1 MNKKIIYVMMAA
13 LLAPSLWLH
22 AQNNRTY
29 SLQDAIEMALQKN
42 PAVNIAQSEVKRSDA
57 MITQAHS
64 YKAPK
69 VDLLTKYF
77 YTNNL
82 PGMYLQAL
90 KKVPVMTP
98 TGPVAGEFVPMRPM
112 APYPGN
118 SRDVLKMDLNLVYPF
133 YTGGK
138 IATANKNAHLLKD
151 IFEKNT
157 RQTKADIAYK
167 VKVAFY
173 NILFLKQAIVV
184 YNEAL
189 GQMQQHLDLVKVAYE
204 QGVRSEFD
212 VINFE
217 SKIEEFKSRIED
229 LQGKLIVAKTG
240 LKNLMNVPLTD
251 SIDCS
256 GRLETTKT
264 ETLSGKDILKGVQ
277 EKNYQLQ
284 MLQIKEELFDNLKKI
299 NHADDLPKL
308 FTFANYHVYHGMDF
322 PPYDQAWRNGW
333 AAGVGLS
340 FNLFNGNLT
349 KGKVEE
355 AEASKE
361 TTQHQREGLKLKL
374 RFEMQSSLE
383 KIASLKAQLTALEKA
398 LVVAQKGHDIAM
410 ISYKNGVITN
420 VQLED
425 AHLNILRVETKILM
439 VKKDIL
445 IEQANLDFIQGN
457 I

>member
-1 MNKKIIYVMMAA
+1 MNKKIFYLLLSV
-13 LLAPSLWLH
+13 LLAPSFLLF
-22 AQNNRTY
+22 AQNGKTY
-29 SLQDAIEMALQKN
+29 SLQDAIETALQNN
-42 PAVNIAQSEVKRSDA
+42 PAVNIAQSEVKKSDA

-90 KKVPVMTP
+90 NKVPVMTA

-118 SRDVLKMDLNLVYPF
+118 SRDVLTMDLNLVYPF

-138 IATANKNAHLLKD
+138 IATANKNAHLLKN

-157 RQTKADIAYK
+157 GQTKAEIAYK
-167 VKVAFY
+167 VKTAFY
-173 NILFLKQAIVV
+173 NILFLKQAIAV
-184 YNEAL
+184 YDKAL
-189 GQMQQHLDLVKVAYE
+189 GQMQQHLDLAKLAYE

-217 SKIEEFKSRIED
+217 SKIEEFKSQIED

-240 LKNLMNVPLTD
+240 LKNLMNVPLAD
-251 SIDCS
+251 SIDCN
-256 GRLETTKT
+256 GRLEITAAATT
-264 ETLSGKDILKGVQ
+264 SGKEVLKGVH

-284 MLQIKEELFDNLKKI
+284 MLQLKEELFENLKKI

-340 FNLFNGNLT
+340 FNIFNGNLT

-355 AEASKE
+355 AEANKE
-361 TTQHQREGLKLKL
+361 TTQHQREGLQLKL
-374 RFEMQSSLE
+374 RFEMQSSIE
-383 KIASLKAQLTALEKA
+383 KIASLKAQLKALEKA
-398 LVVAQKGHDIAM
+398 LTVAQKGYEIAK

-439 VKKDIL
+439 MKKGLL
-445 IEQANLDFIQGN
+445 IEKANLDFIQGN

>member
-1 MNKKIIYVMMAA
+1 
-13 LLAPSLWLH
+13 
-22 AQNNRTY
+22 
-29 SLQDAIEMALQKN
+29 
-42 PAVNIAQSEVKRSDA
+42 
-57 MITQAHS
+57 
-64 YKAPK
+64 
-69 VDLLTKYF
+69 
-77 YTNNL
+77 
-82 PGMYLQAL
+82 
-90 KKVPVMTP
+90 
-98 TGPVAGEFVPMRPM
+98 
-112 APYPGN
+112 
-118 SRDVLKMDLNLVYPF
+118 
-133 YTGGK
+133 
-138 IATANKNAHLLKD
+138 
-151 IFEKNT
+151 
-157 RQTKADIAYK
+157 
-167 VKVAFY
+167 
-173 NILFLKQAIVV
+173 
-184 YNEAL
+184 
-189 GQMQQHLDLVKVAYE
+189 
-204 QGVRSEFD
+204 
-212 VINFE
+212 
-217 SKIEEFKSRIED
+217 
-229 LQGKLIVAKTG
+229 
-240 LKNLMNVPLTD
+240 
-251 SIDCS
+251 
-256 GRLETTKT
+256 
-264 ETLSGKDILKGVQ
+264 
-277 EKNYQLQ
+277 
-284 MLQIKEELFDNLKKI
+284 
-299 NHADDLPKL
+299 
-308 FTFANYHVYHGMDF
+308 MDF